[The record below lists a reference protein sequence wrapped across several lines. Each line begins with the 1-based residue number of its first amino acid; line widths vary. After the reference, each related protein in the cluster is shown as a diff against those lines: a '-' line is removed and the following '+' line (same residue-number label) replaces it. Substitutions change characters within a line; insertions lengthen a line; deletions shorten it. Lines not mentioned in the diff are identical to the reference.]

1 MYVRP
6 DGRRQPKRDI
16 FIPDNYSGN
25 AFNDTPE
32 LEPTPEPEVTEEV
45 SEPKT
50 REAAAKPSSFID
62 GISGED
68 LLLLGVI
75 LLLSK
80 EEGAGEI
87 LPILLM
93 LLFFR

>member
-16 FIPDNYSGN
+16 FIPENYSGN
-25 AFNDTPE
+25 AFNEPPE
-32 LEPTPEPEVTEEV
+32 TETIEEKPEATEAKEVL
-45 SEPKT
+45 
-50 REAAAKPSSFID
+50 AKPASFID
-62 GISGED
+62 GISSED

-75 LLLSK
+75 LLLSR